1 MKNPCIA
8 VDDTEQAVLPL
19 SMKERAKKARR
30 EAYALAKERRKNDPR
45 TIQLKAKMKERR
57 REANAQAKERRKN
70 DPAQIAFKAKLKKD
84 RQEANKRAKE
94 ERKARAEATK
104 TAKRSDRDALLMA
117 IFRA

>member
-1 MKNPCIA
+1 MKNPYNA

-19 SMKERAKKARR
+19 SMEERAKKARH
-30 EAYALAKERRKNDPR
+30 EAYVLAKERRKNDPR
-45 TIQLKAKMKERR
+45 TIQLKEKLKERR

-70 DPAQIAFKAKLKKD
+70 DPTQIALKAKIKKD

-104 TAKRSDRDALLMA
+104 KAERAGKDARLMA
-117 IFRA
+117 SFRV